1 MAKYLQL
8 NIIRGET
15 TCEETLNK
23 PRPHDAEREKKLN
36 QMKNK

>member
-8 NIIRGET
+8 NIMCGET

-23 PRPHDAEREKKLN
+23 PRPHGAEKKKTKSN
-36 QMKNK
+36 EK